1 MILIVTSNLFGH
13 LRVLNTS
20 AKRDSMQLDVASTFQ
35 TDMKNDEITDGQSVV
50 DFDSQA
56 PRESALAYKYFELY
70 RDAGQQRSLRSLCEH
85 TVEGKKRSLS
95 QIGRWS
101 SKFSWQ
107 ERVEAFDAKNAQLAF
122 QRLSAQRKEEI
133 TTFIS
138 EDLAIALQVQN
149 LCKKRLQELTDSG
162 TQIDCRELRQLA
174 LAYRESRIWLMELIG
189 FGSEGNENET

>member
-1 MILIVTSNLFGH
+1 
-13 LRVLNTS
+13 
-20 AKRDSMQLDVASTFQ
+20 MQLDVASTFQ

-85 TVEGKKRSLS
+85 TVEGKKRLLS

-101 SKFSWQ
+101 SQFSWQ

-189 FGSEGNENET
+189 IGSEGNENET

>member
-1 MILIVTSNLFGH
+1 
-13 LRVLNTS
+13 
-20 AKRDSMQLDVASTFQ
+20 MQLDVASTFQ

-101 SKFSWQ
+101 RKFLGRNALKPLTPRTPNWRSKGSP
-107 ERVEAFDAKNAQLAF
+107 
-122 QRLSAQRKEEI
+122 LSG
-133 TTFIS
+133 
-138 EDLAIALQVQN
+138 
-149 LCKKRLQELTDSG
+149 KKK
-162 TQIDCRELRQLA
+162 
-174 LAYRESRIWLMELIG
+174 
-189 FGSEGNENET
+189 